1 MREVILFLM
10 LCTIAALVVGF
21 RPERYRPA
29 RLWTGILAGLL
40 VVLLLSKMWV
50 EVPPGHVGVKFD
62 PFAGGIQERELGE
75 GWSLVLPWQTVQ
87 LFNVRTQQY
96 TMSSARDEL
105 SGTDDAMTCQTKEG
119 LKVKVDV
126 TVLFRI
132 SGEGADRL
140 WRSVGPNY
148 VNTIVRPA
156 TRNVVRLVVA
166 RYGIMEVYSNAPET
180 LTAASQQGI
189 VPYVGKRQQVENEIY
204 AELKPKLEEKGI
216 TLERVLLRNVAYESA
231 DFEQAIVAKQVAQ
244 QAVITQQYKLR
255 IAEIQAQAQVERAKG
270 MAEAIRL
277 RGQALRQNSA
287 VVGLEFVQKLPQ
299 DVEVRILPGGTVMM
313 MPTPA
318 GALPS
323 STGAMEVPQQP
334 ERERVPQR
342 RESRE

>member
-1 MREVILFLM
+1 MREAILFLM
-10 LCTIAALVVGF
+10 LCVVAALVVGF
-21 RPERYRPA
+21 RREQFRPS
-29 RLWTGILAGLL
+29 RLLGGIAAGLL
-40 VVLLLSKMWV
+40 VVLLLSRMWV

-75 GWSLVLPWQTVQ
+75 GWSLVLPWQAVQ

-96 TMSSARDEL
+96 TMSSARDEVT
-105 SGTDDAMTCQTKEG
+105 GTDDAMTCQTREG

-148 VNTIVRPA
+148 INTIVRPA

-189 VPYVGKRQQVENEIY
+189 VPYVGKRQQVEDQIF

-216 TLERVLLRNVAYESA
+216 TLERVLLRNVAYELQE
-231 DFEQAIVAKQVAQ
+231 FERAIVAKQVAQ
-244 QAVITQQYKLR
+244 QAVITQQYRLR

-270 MAEAIRL
+270 TAEAIRL

-287 VVGLEFVQKLPQ
+287 VVGLEFVQKLPS
-299 DVEVRILPGGTVMM
+299 DVEVRVLPGGTVMM
-313 MPTPA
+313 IPTPA
-318 GALPS
+318 GALPA
-323 STGAMEVPQQP
+323 STGAIELPQP
-334 ERERVPQR
+334 SERAPQR
-342 RESRE
+342 RGAQ

>member
-1 MREVILFLM
+1 MREVILLLV
-10 LCTIAALVVGF
+10 LCTVAALVVGF

-119 LKVKVDV
+119 LKVKVDI

-313 MPTPA
+313 VPTPA

-334 ERERVPQR
+334 ENERVPQR

>member
-1 MREVILFLM
+1 MREAILFLF
-10 LCTIAALVVGF
+10 LCVITALVVGF

-29 RLWTGILAGLL
+29 RLWTGAIAGLL

-50 EVPPGHVGVKFD
+50 EIPPGHVGVKFD

-75 GWSLVLPWQTVQ
+75 GWSIVLPWQTVQ

-96 TMSSARDEL
+96 TMSSVRDEATG
-105 SGTDDAMTCQTKEG
+105 SEDAMTCQTREG

-148 VNTIVRPA
+148 VNTIVRPS

-189 VPYVGKRQQVENEIY
+189 VPYIGKRQQVENEIY

-231 DFEQAIVAKQVAQ
+231 DFEKAIVDKQVAQ
-244 QAVITQQYKLR
+244 QAVITQRYKLR
-255 IAEIQAQAQVERAKG
+255 IAEIQAAAQVERAKG
-270 MAEAIRL
+270 TAEAIRL

-323 STGAMEVPQQP
+323 STGSLQLPQQE
-334 ERERVPQR
+334 ERERAPQR
-342 RESRE
+342 RQRGE

>member
-1 MREVILFLM
+1 MREAILFLV
-10 LCTIAALVVGF
+10 LCIIAALVVGF
-21 RPERYRPA
+21 RPERYRPV

-40 VVLLLSKMWV
+40 AVLLLSKMWV

-323 STGAMEVPQQP
+323 STGAIEVPLQT

-342 RESRE
+342 RQSGE

>member
-1 MREVILFLM
+1 MREATLFL
-10 LCTIAALVVGF
+10 LFCTVTALVVGF
-21 RPERYRPA
+21 RSERIRSP
-29 RLWTGILAGLL
+29 RLMGGMVLGLL
-40 VVLLLSKMWV
+40 AVLLLSRMWV

-75 GWSLVLPWQTVQ
+75 GWRLVLPWQTVQ

-96 TMSSARDEL
+96 TMSSARDEAT
-105 SGTDDAMTCQTKEG
+105 GTDDAMTCQTREG

-216 TLERVLLRNVAYESA
+216 TLERVLLRNVAYESQE
-231 DFEQAIVAKQVAQ
+231 FERAIVAKQVAQ
-244 QAVITQQYKLR
+244 QAVITQQYRLR

-287 VVGLEFVQKLPQ
+287 VVGLEFVQKLPS

-313 MPTPA
+313 MSTSA
-318 GALPS
+318 GALPA
-323 STGAMEVPQQP
+323 STGAMELPAPAQRDRAPRGQG
-334 ERERVPQR
+334 RE
-342 RESRE
+342 

>member
-1 MREVILFLM
+1 MREAILFLL
-10 LCTIAALVVGF
+10 LCTVTSLIVGLRGRPLQGSRLMIGLIAGF
-21 RPERYRPA
+21 
-29 RLWTGILAGLL
+29 IS
-40 VVLLLSKMWV
+40 VLLISKMWV
-50 EVPPGHVGVKFD
+50 EVPPGHVGVRFD

-75 GWSLVLPWQTVQ
+75 GWSLVLPWQSVQ

-96 TMSSARDEL
+96 TMSGIRDEA
-105 SGTDDAMTCQTKEG
+105 GGDDDSMTCQTKEG
-119 LKVKVDV
+119 LKVRVDI
-126 TVLFRI
+126 TVLFHI

-148 VNTIVRPA
+148 VNTIVRPT

-189 VPYVGKRQQVENEIY
+189 VPYVGKRQQVEDTIY
-204 AELKPKLEEKGI
+204 NELKPKLAEKGI
-216 TLERVLLRNVAYESA
+216 TLERVLLRNVAYESP

-255 IAEIQAQAQVERAKG
+255 IAEIQAKAQVERAKG
-270 MAEAIRL
+270 TAEAIRL
-277 RGQALRQNSA
+277 RAQALRQNSA

-299 DVEVRILPGGTVMM
+299 DAEVRILPGGAVLM
-313 MPTPA
+313 MPSTPA

-323 STGAMEVPQQP
+323 STGAIPAPQQQG
-334 ERERVPQR
+334 ERVPSGR
-342 RESRE
+342 R

>member
-1 MREVILFLM
+1 MREAILFLIW
-10 LCTIAALVVGF
+10 CVIAALVMGF

-29 RLWTGILAGLL
+29 RLWTGIIAGLL
-40 VVLLLSKMWV
+40 AVLLLSKMWV

-96 TMSSARDEL
+96 TMSSVRDE
-105 SGTDDAMTCQTKEG
+105 SAGTDDTMTCQTREG

-148 VNTIVRPA
+148 VNTIVRPS

-189 VPYVGKRQQVENEIY
+189 MPYVGKRQQVENEIY

-231 DFEQAIVAKQVAQ
+231 DFEKAIVDKQVAQ
-244 QAVITQQYKLR
+244 QSVITQQYKLR

-277 RGQALRQNSA
+277 RGQALRQNGA

-313 MPTPA
+313 MPAPA
-318 GALPS
+318 GALPP
-323 STGAMEVPQQP
+323 STGAIEAPRP
-334 ERERVPQR
+334 GGRALQR
-342 RESRE
+342 GGSGE

>member
-1 MREVILFLM
+1 MREAILFLM
-10 LCTIAALVVGF
+10 LCVATALVVGF
-21 RPERYRPA
+21 RAESYRPQ
-29 RLWTGILAGLL
+29 RLVVGIVAGLL
-40 VVLLLSKMWV
+40 VVMLLGKMWV

-62 PFAGGIQERELGE
+62 PFAGGIQQRELGE

-96 TMSSARDEL
+96 TMSSARDEI
-105 SGTDDAMTCQTKEG
+105 SGTDDAMTCQTREG

-132 SGEGADRL
+132 SGDGADRL
-140 WRSVGPNY
+140 WRAVGPNY

-216 TLERVLLRNVAYESA
+216 TLERVLLRNVAYESQQ
-231 DFEQAIVAKQVAQ
+231 FEQAIVAKQVAQ
-244 QAVITQQYKLR
+244 QAVITQQYRLR

-270 MAEAIRL
+270 QAEAIRL
-277 RGQALRQNSA
+277 RAQALRQNSA
-287 VVGLEFVQKLPQ
+287 VVGLEFVQKLP
-299 DVEVRILPGGTVMM
+299 DDLEVRILPGGTMLM
-313 MPTPA
+313 MPSATA

-323 STGAMEVPQQP
+323 GTSSIPLPGQEEHEGVP
-334 ERERVPQR
+334 R
-342 RESRE
+342 RR

>member
-1 MREVILFLM
+1 MREAILFLM
-10 LCTIAALVVGF
+10 LCIIAALVVGF
-21 RPERYRPA
+21 RPERFRPA
-29 RLWTGILAGLL
+29 RLWTGIISGLL
-40 VVLLLSKMWV
+40 VVLLLSRMWV

-75 GWSLVLPWQTVQ
+75 GWSLVLPWQSVQ

-96 TMSSARDEL
+96 TMSSARDEV
-105 SGTDDAMTCQTKEG
+105 SGTDDAMTCQTREG

-148 VNTIVRPA
+148 VNTIVRPS

-189 VPYVGKRQQVENEIY
+189 VPYRGRRQQVEDEIY

-216 TLERVLLRNVAYESA
+216 TLERVLLRNVAYESP
-231 DFEQAIVAKQVAQ
+231 DFEKAIVDKQVAQ
-244 QAVITQQYKLR
+244 QAVITQRYKLR

-270 MAEAIRL
+270 TAEAIRL

-323 STGAMEVPQQP
+323 STGALELPQQE

-342 RESRE
+342 RQRGE

>member
-1 MREVILFLM
+1 MREAILFLIW
-10 LCTIAALVVGF
+10 CVIAALVIGF
-21 RPERYRPA
+21 RPERHRPA
-29 RLWTGILAGLL
+29 RLWTGIIAGLL
-40 VVLLLSKMWV
+40 AVLLLSKMWV

-96 TMSSARDEL
+96 TMNSVRDE
-105 SGTDDAMTCQTKEG
+105 SAGTDDAMSCQTREG

-189 VPYVGKRQQVENEIY
+189 MPYVGKRQQVENEIY

-231 DFEQAIVAKQVAQ
+231 DFEKAIVDKQVAQ
-244 QAVITQQYKLR
+244 QSVITQQYKLR
-255 IAEIQAQAQVERAKG
+255 IAEIQAQAQVERARG

-277 RGQALRQNSA
+277 RGQALRQNGA

-313 MPTPA
+313 MPAPA

-323 STGAMEVPQQP
+323 STGALELPQQ
-334 ERERVPQR
+334 EERVPQR
-342 RESRE
+342 RQRGE

>member
-1 MREVILFLM
+1 MREVILFLL
-10 LCTIAALVVGF
+10 LCVITALAVGF
-21 RPERYRPA
+21 RAETYRPT
-29 RLWTGILAGLL
+29 RLWTGAIAGLL
-40 VVLLLSKMWV
+40 VVILLSKMWV

-75 GWSLVLPWQTVQ
+75 GWSLILPWQTVQ

-105 SGTDDAMTCQTKEG
+105 SGTDDAMTCQTREG

-126 TVLFRI
+126 TVLFRV
-132 SGEGADRL
+132 SGDGADRL

-180 LTAASQQGI
+180 VTAASQQGI
-189 VPYVGKRQQVENEIY
+189 MPYRGKRQQVEDEVY

-216 TLERVLLRNVAYESA
+216 TLERVLLRNVAYESP
-231 DFEQAIVAKQVAQ
+231 DFEKAIVDKQVAQ

-270 MAEAIRL
+270 TAEAIRL

-323 STGAMEVPQQP
+323 ATGALEMPQAG
-334 ERERVPQR
+334 ERERTPQR
-342 RESRE
+342 Q

>member
-1 MREVILFLM
+1 MREVILFL
-10 LCTIAALVVGF
+10 LFCVVTAVITGF
-21 RPERYRPA
+21 RAETYRPA
-29 RLWTGILAGLL
+29 RLVVGAFVGLL
-40 VVLLLSKMWV
+40 LVLLLSKMWV

-105 SGTDDAMTCQTKEG
+105 AGSDDAMTCQTREG

-216 TLERVLLRNVAYESA
+216 TLERVLLRNVAYESEE
-231 DFEQAIVAKQVAQ
+231 FERAIVAKQVAQ

-255 IAEIQAQAQVERAKG
+255 IAEIQAKAQVERAKG
-270 MAEAIRL
+270 NAEAIRL

-299 DVEVRILPGGTVMM
+299 DIEVRILPGGSVMM
-313 MPTPA
+313 IPSSPA

-323 STGAMEVPQQP
+323 STGAIPAPPQT
-334 ERERVPQR
+334 ERVPLR
-342 RESRE
+342 REGD

>member
-1 MREVILFLM
+1 MREVILFL
-10 LCTIAALVVGF
+10 LFCVVMAVITGF
-21 RPERYRPA
+21 RAESYRPA
-29 RLWTGILAGLL
+29 RLVIGALLGILTVMLFG
-40 VVLLLSKMWV
+40 KMWV
-50 EVPPGHVGVKFD
+50 QVPPGHVGVKFD

-96 TMSSARDEL
+96 TMSSARDEVAG
-105 SGTDDAMTCQTKEG
+105 SDDAMTCQTREG

-180 LTAASQQGI
+180 LTAASEQGI
-189 VPYVGKRQQVENEIY
+189 VPYVGKRQQVENEIF
-204 AELKPKLEEKGI
+204 AELKPKLQEKGI
-216 TLERVLLRNVAYESA
+216 TLERVLLRNVAYESEQ
-231 DFEQAIVAKQVAQ
+231 FERAIVAKQVAQ

-270 MAEAIRL
+270 NAEAIRL

-299 DVEVRILPGGTVMM
+299 DIEVRILPGGSLMM
-313 MPTPA
+313 IPSPTA
-318 GALPS
+318 ALPS
-323 STGAMEVPQQP
+323 STGAIPAPQ
-334 ERERVPQR
+334 ERTERVPLR
-342 RESRE
+342 REGD

>member
-1 MREVILFLM
+1 MREAILL
-10 LCTIAALVVGF
+10 LIWCVIAALVVGF

-29 RLWTGILAGLL
+29 RLWMGIIAGLL
-40 VVLLLSKMWV
+40 AVLLLSRMWV
-50 EVPPGHVGVKFD
+50 EIPPGHVGVKFD

-105 SGTDDAMTCQTKEG
+105 SGSDDAMTCQTREG
-119 LKVKVDV
+119 LKVIVDV

-156 TRNVVRLVVA
+156 TRNVVRLVIA

-189 VPYVGKRQQVENEIY
+189 VPYRGRRQQVEDEIY

-216 TLERVLLRNVAYESA
+216 TLERVLLRNVAYESQE
-231 DFEQAIVAKQVAQ
+231 FEQAIVAKQVAQ

-270 MAEAIRL
+270 TAEAIRL

-299 DVEVRILPGGTVMM
+299 EVEVRILPGGTVMM

-318 GALPS
+318 GALPA
-323 STGAMEVPQQP
+323 STGAIEVPQP
-334 ERERVPQR
+334 AERERAPQR
-342 RESRE
+342 RGSGE

>member
-1 MREVILFLM
+1 MREAILFLIW
-10 LCTIAALVVGF
+10 CVIAALVMGF
-21 RPERYRPA
+21 HPERYRPA
-29 RLWTGILAGLL
+29 RLWTGIIAGLL
-40 VVLLLSKMWV
+40 AVLLLSKMWV

-96 TMSSARDEL
+96 TMSSVRDE
-105 SGTDDAMTCQTKEG
+105 SAGTDDAMTCQTREG

-189 VPYVGKRQQVENEIY
+189 MPYVGKRQQVENEIY

-231 DFEQAIVAKQVAQ
+231 DFEKAIVDKQVAQ
-244 QAVITQQYKLR
+244 QSVITQQYKLR

-277 RGQALRQNSA
+277 RGQALRQNGA

-299 DVEVRILPGGTVMM
+299 DVEVRILPGGTVIM
-313 MPTPA
+313 MPAPA

-323 STGAMEVPQQP
+323 STGAIEAPRP
-334 ERERVPQR
+334 GGRALQR
-342 RESRE
+342 GGSGE

>member
-1 MREVILFLM
+1 MREAILFLVW
-10 LCTIAALVVGF
+10 CTVAAFIVGP
-21 RPERYRPA
+21 RAERYSTG
-29 RLWTGILAGLL
+29 RLLAGIVAGLV
-40 VVLLLSKMWV
+40 VVLLLSRMWV

-96 TMSSARDEL
+96 TMSSARDEAT
-105 SGTDDAMTCQTKEG
+105 GTDDAMTCQTREG
-119 LKVKVDV
+119 LRVKVDV
-126 TVLFRI
+126 TVLFHI

-140 WRSVGPNY
+140 WRTVGPNY

-204 AELKPKLEEKGI
+204 AELRPKLEEKGI
-216 TLERVLLRNVAYESA
+216 TLERVLLRNVAYESEE
-231 DFEQAIVAKQVAQ
+231 FERAIVAKQVAQ

-270 MAEAIRL
+270 VAEAIRL

-299 DVEVRILPGGTVMM
+299 DVEVRILPGGAVMM
-313 MPTPA
+313 MPQPA

-323 STGAMEVPQQP
+323 STGALQLPQP
-334 ERERVPQR
+334 EQRERAPTR
-342 RESRE
+342 RGE